1 MKTTKFLGA
10 FAAISIMCNVVPKPP
25 LRSAVIS
32 SATSVQQ
39 SIVRDDILNKIEDFL
54 NNITTL
60 EADFVQIDWNG
71 ARSVGHFFL
80 KRPYHMK
87 MDYCDPPVHLIVAH
101 GGKTNKLIHYDREL
115 HEKDEFPLHSSPI
128 AFFLE
133 KKIDLRREL
142 QKNLQL
148 QNIQDGEDRISIK
161 FSTKNKEGAI
171 TLVFSKNPFVLR
183 KWEIQENHTKCTH
196 ILLFNWKYGE
206 PIDDAVFESLSPTKI
221 TPLIGKITPVKTVN
235 STKKPIARK
244 K

>member
-1 MKTTKFLGA
+1 MKGILSLTIA
-10 FAAISIMCNVVPKPP
+10 FVLFGDMAAQKSPSSKGVISEQ
-25 LRSAVIS
+25 LSAVQDR
-32 SATSVQQ
+32 V
-39 SIVRDDILNKIEDFL
+39 LNQIENFL
-54 NNITTL
+54 NSITTL

-71 ARSVGHFFL
+71 TRSIGHFFL

-101 GGKTNKLIHYDREL
+101 GGKDNKLIHYDREL
-115 HEKDEFPLHSSPI
+115 QEKDEFPLHSSPI

-133 KKIDLRREL
+133 KKIDLRKEL

-148 QNIQDGEDRISIK
+148 QNIQEGDDRISVK

-171 TLVFSKNPFVLR
+171 TLVFSKKPFVLR
-183 KWEIQENHTKCTH
+183 KWEIQENHTKCTQ

-206 PIDDAVFESLSPTKI
+206 PIDDAVFEKFSPTPVM
-221 TPLIGKITPVKTVN
+221 PLVGKIAPVKPTIPA
-235 STKKPIARK
+235 KKINK